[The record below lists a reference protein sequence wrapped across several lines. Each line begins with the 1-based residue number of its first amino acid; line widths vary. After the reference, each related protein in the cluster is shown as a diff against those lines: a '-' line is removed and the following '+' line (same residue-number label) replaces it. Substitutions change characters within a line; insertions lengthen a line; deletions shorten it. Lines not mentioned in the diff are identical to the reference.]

1 MVSNKRYNE
10 MADYYEKEV
19 ESLRRAAEDWRN
31 RYFDAVS
38 FKNKAETY
46 EAILAK
52 QGILGESSDHTDK
65 VFVFEGKAYSP
76 TSYAL
81 THDMGQKR
89 CLSVEFEE
97 FRSRL

>member
-1 MVSNKRYNE
+1 MVDFYDKELERLRKENE
-10 MADYYEKEV
+10 RWYT
-19 ESLRRAAEDWRN
+19 

-38 FKNKAETY
+38 FKTKAETY
-46 EAILAK
+46 KAILAK